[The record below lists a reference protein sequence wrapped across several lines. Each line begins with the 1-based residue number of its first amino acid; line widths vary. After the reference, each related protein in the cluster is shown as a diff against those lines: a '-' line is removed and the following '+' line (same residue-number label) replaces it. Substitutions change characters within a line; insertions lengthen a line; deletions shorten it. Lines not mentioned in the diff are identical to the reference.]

1 MAYLVIVKHG
11 ADNSHHTVDIKSDST
26 INFAPYF
33 LRRVSHD
40 MMRLAPVSVRGA

>member
-26 INFAPYF
+26 INFTPHF
-33 LRRVSHD
+33 FRRLSHD
-40 MMRLAPVSVRGA
+40 IMRSAPGSVRGA